1 MYHSMKWCGAWS
13 FPHLRSAS
21 NQPRGATISG
31 RCGDIPT
38 SGDSLNN
45 EKGCI
50 LIVVRRTYVP
60 NPGTGGRLLALVKQ
74 ASDEMANAGFGKP
87 RILRTAF
94 GDHGTLITEQP
105 WDSLADYD
113 ASRDRV
119 RATSAI
125 TKVFDQI
132 YPLLA
137 ATHNTEVLIEVD

>member
-1 MYHSMKWCGAWS
+1 M
-13 FPHLRSAS
+13 
-21 NQPRGATISG
+21 
-31 RCGDIPT
+31 
-38 SGDSLNN
+38 
-45 EKGCI
+45 
-50 LIVVRRTYVP
+50 IVVRRTYIP
-60 NPGTGGRLLALVKQ
+60 NPGAGGKLLALVKQ

-94 GDHGTLITEQP
+94 GDHGTLITEQA

-113 ASRDRV
+113 GSRDRV

-137 ATHNTEVLIEVD
+137 ATHNTEVLIEVE

>member
-1 MYHSMKWCGAWS
+1 M
-13 FPHLRSAS
+13 
-21 NQPRGATISG
+21 
-31 RCGDIPT
+31 
-38 SGDSLNN
+38 
-45 EKGCI
+45 
-50 LIVVRRTYVP
+50 IVVRRTYIP
-60 NPGTGGRLLALVKQ
+60 NPGAGGKLITLVKQ

-105 WDSLADYD
+105 WNSLADYD
-113 ASRDRV
+113 GSRDRV

-137 ATHNTEVLIEVD
+137 ATHNTEVLIEVE